1 MKTQE
6 TWREAKDRRE
16 AREMLITE
24 IGFGLIFVGWLVGG
38 LVMGV
43 H

>member
-24 IGFGLIFVGWLVGG
+24 IGFCLIFVGWLVGG

>member
-1 MKTQE
+1 MKAQE

-16 AREMLITE
+16 AREWLITG
-24 IGFGLIFVGWLVGG
+24 IGFCLIFVGWLVGG